1 MTRRLPRRG
10 ATVVAAMIAGL
21 AVLPLSATSATAAGC
36 IRTDYVKWY
45 TNGYARTTDANGLC
59 STVGANAGFTVSGT
73 TSTIWTG
80 WYYGADVAQTPTV
93 SYLVAR
99 QHSGS

>member
-10 ATVVAAMIAGL
+10 ATVVAAMIAAM
-21 AVLPLSATSATAAGC
+21 AVLPLSVTTAAAAGC
-36 IRTDYVKWY
+36 IHTDYVKWY

-73 TSTIWTG
+73 SSTIWTG
-80 WYYGADVAQTPTV
+80 WVTDPNAAQTPTV
-93 SYLVAR
+93 SYLVGR
-99 QHSGS
+99 QHSGV